1 MSETLMKVCVVLL
14 CGIGM
19 AMLVPVTAA
28 VVVDFA
34 KAMKEI
40 FCEGND
46 GEE

>member
-1 MSETLMKVCVVLL
+1 MSQQIMKVGVILL
-14 CGIGM
+14 CGIGL

-28 VVVDFA
+28 VVMDFI

>member
-1 MSETLMKVCVVLL
+1 MREQIMRVCVVLL
-14 CGIGM
+14 CGIGL

-28 VVVDFA
+28 VVMDFV

-46 GEE
+46 GEG

>member
-1 MSETLMKVCVVLL
+1 MSEQIMKVCVVLL
-14 CGIGM
+14 CGIGL

-28 VVVDFA
+28 VVMDFV

-40 FCEGND
+40 FCEVND

>member
-1 MSETLMKVCVVLL
+1 MPQQIMKVCVVLL
-14 CGIGM
+14 CGIGL

-28 VVVDFA
+28 VVMDFV

>member
-1 MSETLMKVCVVLL
+1 MSQQIMKVCVILL
-14 CGIGM
+14 CGIGL

-28 VVVDFA
+28 VVMDFV